1 MLSWSSLSH
10 DSSDRQH
17 VPCLTS
23 TERPVSPLRLPV
35 QFKTDSLR
43 MSECCPTPPEEA
55 IAFKWSAPLAAQ
67 APSSQSSSVSR
78 PFKHWQSP
86 SAFSGHGT
94 AAAMQQRPMFF
105 CFLVQ
110 MLSWSGLSH
119 DSSDRQHVP
128 CLTSTERPVSPLRLP
143 VQFKPDSL
151 RMSECCPTPP
161 EEAIAFKWSAP
172 LAAQAPSSQSS
183 SVSRPFKHWQS
194 PSAFSGH
201 GTAAAMQQRPMFF
214 CFLVQVSSCPSLH
227 CKRTSNVNLL
237 LVPCPSVLMCIV
249 CECVY
254 VLKLLLL
261 GGDIEQNPGPPK
273 KDSSQSNDDV
283 VTLLK
288 SLNEKIDKNHSE
300 ILSQLNEV
308 RQTQTKLERQMA
320 SMNDRL
326 VAVEEK
332 VAASQASSAFDITQ
346 EVSEAVQNEAEAFHK
361 RLDDL
366 EDRSRRDNLL
376 FHGLPDTQNET
387 WDESEKLVREK
398 LLSEMDLE
406 LPSEAIARAHRL
418 GKFSNDKCRPVI
430 IKFTNFKIREAVFT
444 DQSKMKNAGLKVTED
459 FCLSTR
465 NAHCLENGEE
475 DDPASNFIECMSL
488 VAPTSLEKNCHP
500 AAHKEVDRLNY
511 LKLEY
516 LQTPTECLTAQPAFD
531 TTSSVDSLIGTVFN
545 PSSLGEGAP

>member
-1 MLSWSSLSH
+1 
-10 DSSDRQH
+10 
-17 VPCLTS
+17 
-23 TERPVSPLRLPV
+23 
-35 QFKTDSLR
+35 
-43 MSECCPTPPEEA
+43 
-55 IAFKWSAPLAAQ
+55 
-67 APSSQSSSVSR
+67 
-78 PFKHWQSP
+78 
-86 SAFSGHGT
+86 
-94 AAAMQQRPMFF
+94 
-105 CFLVQ
+105 
-110 MLSWSGLSH
+110 
-119 DSSDRQHVP
+119 
-128 CLTSTERPVSPLRLP
+128 
-143 VQFKPDSL
+143 
-151 RMSECCPTPP
+151 
-161 EEAIAFKWSAP
+161 
-172 LAAQAPSSQSS
+172 
-183 SVSRPFKHWQS
+183 
-194 PSAFSGH
+194 
-201 GTAAAMQQRPMFF
+201 
-214 CFLVQVSSCPSLH
+214 
-227 CKRTSNVNLL
+227 
-237 LVPCPSVLMCIV
+237 MCIV

-430 IKFTNFKIREAVFT
+430 VKFTNFKIREAVFT
-444 DQSKMKNAGLKVTED
+444 DRSKMKNAGIKVTED

-465 NAHCLENGEE
+465 NARKKLFDFGQASGEKYAIRQNKLFIKNKCYIYISASDSICE
-475 DDPASNFIECMSL
+475 YHINNQASPRSPDSSALPADLS
-488 VAPTSLEKNCHP
+488 
-500 AAHKEVDRLNY
+500 
-511 LKLEY
+511 
-516 LQTPTECLTAQPAFD
+516 TA
-531 TTSSVDSLIGTVFN
+531 
-545 PSSLGEGAP
+545 